1 MATNDLF
8 IDRAVRDWV
17 FVPLTIFIIL
27 MKLIMQYVHVM
38 MTAVPAQG
46 ANPKPLSEVREAAA
60 VARSVRLRTWGTWL
74 PGPAFRMRKLYFVGP
89 DSSGDASTNNNEV
102 AAAAADGANDAL
114 APNQNQSQKQGLFHA
129 PVRSKPMHETFAT
142 DPSVMVDMMK
152 RNLTGIVPQL
162 VMGVVVSFFFSG
174 FVMGRVP
181 FSLSPRFRPM
191 VQRGVDLASLDVA
204 YFTSLSYYIML
215 LFALR
220 GPFSLFFREDTVDE
234 TEALRRQMNPLAGAG
249 GAMPGAP
256 GGGFDAAAAYKTERQ
271 AYAAYEHEWVL
282 GGAEGLALAAM
293 REALKAHRG
302 RKGR

>member
-1 MATNDLF
+1 
-8 IDRAVRDWV
+8 
-17 FVPLTIFIIL
+17 
-27 MKLIMQYVHVM
+27 
-38 MTAVPAQG
+38 MTAAPSGGTASSSSST
-46 ANPKPLSEVREAAA
+46 PKPLSEVREAAA
-60 VARSVRLRTWGTWL
+60 VARSQRLRTWGGWL
-74 PGPAFRMRKLYFVGP
+74 PEPSFRMRRVYFVGAQ
-89 DSSGDASTNNNEV
+89 DASSAGAGADGTTSNNNNNNGGASNAPPT
-102 AAAAADGANDAL
+102 AAAAAAAGVFN
-114 APNQNQSQKQGLFHA
+114 A

-152 RNLTGIVPQL
+152 RNLTGVVPQL

-174 FVMGRVP
+174 FVMGKVP

-215 LFALR
+215 LFASR

-234 TEALRRQMNPLAGAG
+234 TEAMRRQLNPAMGAT
-249 GAMPGAP
+249 
-256 GGGFDAAAAYKTERQ
+256 GGFDAAASFKAERA

-293 REALKAHRG
+293 EEALKAYEG
-302 RKGR
+302 RRR

>member
-1 MATNDLF
+1 
-8 IDRAVRDWV
+8 
-17 FVPLTIFIIL
+17 
-27 MKLIMQYVHVM
+27 M
-38 MTAVPAQG
+38 MTAVPSQG

-89 DSSGDASTNNNEV
+89 DGGADAASNNDNNEV
-102 AAAAADGANDAL
+102 AAAAAAAADANGAL
-114 APNQNQSQKQGLFHA
+114 APNQNQSQRQGLFHA

-249 GAMPGAP
+249 AMPGAP
-256 GGGFDAAAAYKTERQ
+256 GGGFDAAAAYKQERQ

-293 REALKAHRG
+293 REALKAHRE

>member
-1 MATNDLF
+1 
-8 IDRAVRDWV
+8 
-17 FVPLTIFIIL
+17 
-27 MKLIMQYVHVM
+27 M
-38 MTAVPAQG
+38 MTAAPAQG
-46 ANPKPLSEVREAAA
+46 ASPKPLSEVRAAAA
-60 VARSVRLRTWGTWL
+60 VARSQRLRTWGTWL

-89 DSSGDASTNNNEV
+89 DGGGAVVDGSGNNNNGG
-102 AAAAADGANDAL
+102 DGGNANAENS
-114 APNQNQSQKQGLFHA
+114 NQQQQTGLLNES
-129 PVRSKPMHETFAT
+129 VRSKPMHETFAT

-152 RNLTGIVPQL
+152 RNLTGVVPQL

-220 GPFSLFFREDTVDE
+220 GAFSLFFREDTVDE
-234 TEALRRQMNPLAGAG
+234 TEAMRRQMNPMMGGGIAGA
-249 GAMPGAP
+249 P
-256 GGGFDAAAAYKTERQ
+256 GGFDAAAAYKAER
-271 AYAAYEHEWVL
+271 AAHAAFEHEWVL

-293 REALKAHRG
+293 REALKAHKEQR
-302 RKGR
+302 REPRR

>member
-1 MATNDLF
+1 MANDLF

-38 MTAVPAQG
+38 MTAAPPGGQG
-46 ANPKPLSEVREAAA
+46 ATPKPLSEVREAAA
-60 VARSVRLRTWGTWL
+60 VARSQRLRTWGTWL
-74 PGPAFRMRKLYFVGP
+74 PGSSFRMRRLYFVGTEAP
-89 DSSGDASTNNNEV
+89 AG
-102 AAAAADGANDAL
+102 AAAGGGGGGAIADADGENG
-114 APNQNQSQKQGLFHA
+114 SGGQGGGGGGGVFNE

-215 LFALR
+215 LFASR

-234 TEALRRQMNPLAGAG
+234 TEALRRQMNPMAAAAG
-249 GAMPGAP
+249 GAP
-256 GGGFDAAAAYKTERQ
+256 GGGFDAAAAYKAEKA

-293 REALKAHRG
+293 QEALRAHERRRG
-302 RKGR
+302 GG

>member
-1 MATNDLF
+1 
-8 IDRAVRDWV
+8 
-17 FVPLTIFIIL
+17 
-27 MKLIMQYVHVM
+27 
-38 MTAVPAQG
+38 MTAAPSGGTASSSS
-46 ANPKPLSEVREAAA
+46 ATPKPLSEVREAAA
-60 VARSVRLRTWGTWL
+60 VARSQRLRTWGGWL
-74 PGPAFRMRKLYFVGP
+74 PEPSFRMRRVYFVGP
-89 DSSGDASTNNNEV
+89 QDASTAAGAGASGADGRNNSSESGG
-102 AAAAADGANDAL
+102 AAAGVFN
-114 APNQNQSQKQGLFHA
+114 A

-152 RNLTGIVPQL
+152 RNLTGVVPQL

-215 LFALR
+215 LFASR

-234 TEALRRQMNPLAGAG
+234 TEAMRRQLNPAMGAT
-249 GAMPGAP
+249 
-256 GGGFDAAAAYKTERQ
+256 GGFDAAAAFKAER
-271 AYAAYEHEWVL
+271 AALAAYEHEWVL

-293 REALKAHRG
+293 EEALKAHEG
-302 RKGR
+302 RRTRM